1 MRIDLNVTGI
11 IFLYVGCLVLNCLF
25 FFYMEEMF
33 FGTFLHNYSLLL
45 KNGKYSSIIN
55 DIPNWKLYHNH
66 NVKNKNINKKYD
78 IRHSD
83 MMMNISC
90 KALDTVFDQGS
101 CPSCFPFAL
110 ASVLGTKLCTASKQT
125 NNIMPSP
132 YRIFDCAGN
141 DCKDGD
147 RGVKANNIV
156 KVMMEGVPDITMSP
170 QVFGWGCQRGGIKT
184 KGYNDICGITWIQRE
199 VILNGPVIIAV
210 DLKRRT
216 KELAQFQ
223 EWGDLE
229 FRFDGKDGVG
239 DEGYGSSSSM
249 TLFKQ
254 AKAKNHLDLKKDDEI
269 TQLEASNKRIIEIS
283 MHALM
288 IIGWD
293 DYPVPHWIVKNSWGH
308 TWGQNGI
315 GRVPWRKKDC
325 AFTFEP
331 SEDHLLLVH

>member
-1 MRIDLNVTGI
+1 M
-11 IFLYVGCLVLNCLF
+11 
-25 FFYMEEMF
+25 
-33 FGTFLHNYSLLL
+33 
-45 KNGKYSSIIN
+45 
-55 DIPNWKLYHNH
+55 
-66 NVKNKNINKKYD
+66 
-78 IRHSD
+78 
-83 MMMNISC
+83 
-90 KALDTVFDQGS
+90 
-101 CPSCFPFAL
+101 
-110 ASVLGTKLCTASKQT
+110 
-125 NNIMPSP
+125 MPSP

-141 DCKDGD
+141 DCRDSNI
-147 RGVKANNIV
+147 GVKPIDII
-156 KVMMEGVPDITMSP
+156 KVMKEGVPDITMTP

-254 AKAKNHLDLKKDDEI
+254 AKAKNHLDLKKEDEI
-269 TQLEASNKRIIEIS
+269 TQLEATNKRIIEIS

-288 IIGWD
+288 IIGLD
-293 DYPVPHWIVKNSWGH
+293 DTPVPHWIVKNSWGH